1 LRLLVI
7 FNASKNQ
14 PFNLI
19 LSMLPKR
26 ILPLLFAALVFSAC
40 ENSDKQ
46 LLKQARQIHSEILTL
61 DSHTDT
67 PLMLGRRG
75 LDLGVHNDPHR
86 GGGKLDFPRMKEGGL
101 NSAFFAV
108 FLGQG
113 ESTPEAWDIAH
124 QRALGLFETIHNAL
138 EQNSDLAELALTP
151 DDAYRLK
158 EKGKKAIYIGLENA
172 YPIGEDLSR
181 LETYYDLGARYVTLS
196 HTRNNHFSDS
206 SDDREGPEHGGLSEM
221 GHELVK
227 KINRMGMMVDVSH
240 ISDDAFYDVIEMS
253 TAPVIASHSNARSV
267 YDHPRNLNDD
277 MLKALAENGGVV
289 QLCFLYVT
297 ELPPNPPRDS
307 ARADLRERYNNFQN
321 LTDEQMEE
329 ARAEWYAID
338 RDFPSQ
344 LPTVSDIIDHLDY
357 IVDLIGID
365 HVGIGSD
372 FDGGGQLEDCY
383 DVSEMHNLT
392 VEMLRRGY
400 SKEDIEKIW
409 SGNFMRVFRAAYDL
423 REI

>member
-1 LRLLVI
+1 MLRRTRISLI
-7 FNASKNQ
+7 FV
-14 PFNLI
+14 
-19 LSMLPKR
+19 
-26 ILPLLFAALVFSAC
+26 FAAFAFFSC
-40 ENSDKQ
+40 KSEEER
-46 LLKQARQIHSEILTL
+46 LHEQARQIHENILTL

-67 PLMLGRRG
+67 PLMMGNRG
-75 LDLGVHNDPHR
+75 IDLAVKNDPHQ
-86 GGGKLDFPRMKEGGL
+86 GGGKVDFPRMKEGGL

-113 ESTPEAWDIAH
+113 ETSPEAWKIARE
-124 QRALGLFETIHNAL
+124 RAYNTFQIIHNAL
-138 EQNSDLAELALTP
+138 EDNHDVAELALTP

-172 YPIGEDLSR
+172 YPIGDDLS
-181 LETYYDLGARYVTLS
+181 LVQKYYDLGARYITLT

-206 SDDREGPEHGGLSEM
+206 SDDPDGAEHGGLSDIGKKLIKEM
-221 GHELVK
+221 
-227 KINRMGMMVDVSH
+227 NRLGMMVDVSH
-240 ISDDAFYDVIEMS
+240 ISDDAFYDVLEI
-253 TAPVIASHSNARSV
+253 TTFPVIASHSNARAV
-267 YDHPRNLNDD
+267 YDHSRNLDDD

-307 ARADLRERYNNFQN
+307 ARAELRERFNNFQN
-321 LTDEQMEE
+321 LTEEQMEQ
-329 ARAEWYAID
+329 ARREWYAIELN
-338 RDFPSQ
+338 FPSQ
-344 LPTVSDIIDHLDY
+344 LPTVSDMIDHLDH

-372 FDGGGQLEDCY
+372 FDGGGQLEDCF

-409 SGNFMRVFRAAYDL
+409 SGNFMRVFRENYHN

>member
-1 LRLLVI
+1 
-7 FNASKNQ
+7 
-14 PFNLI
+14 
-19 LSMLPKR
+19 M
-26 ILPLLFAALVFSAC
+26 
-40 ENSDKQ
+40 E
-46 LLKQARQIHSEILTL
+46 QAKSIHEEILTL

-75 LDLGVHNDPHR
+75 LDLGEYNDPHR
-86 GGGKLDFPRMKEGGL
+86 GGGKVDFPRMDKGGL
-101 NSAFFAV
+101 DAVFFAV

-113 ESTPEAWDIAH
+113 ESTPEAWNVAH
-124 QRALGLFETIHNAL
+124 ERALGLFETIHDAQ
-138 EQNSDLAELALTP
+138 EQNDDLAELALKP
-151 DDAYRLK
+151 DDAYQLR
-158 EKGKKAIYIGLENA
+158 EKGKKAVYIGLENA

-181 LETYYDLGARYVTLS
+181 LDQYYDLGARYVTLS

-206 SDDREGPEHGGLSEM
+206 STDDEGPWHNGLSEM

-227 KINRMGMMVDVSH
+227 KLNRMGMMVDVSH
-240 ISDDAFYDVIEMS
+240 VSDEAFYDVLETTS
-253 TAPVIASHSNARSV
+253 APVIASHSNTRAV
-267 YDHPRNLNDD
+267 YDNPRNLTDD

-307 ARADLRERYNNFQN
+307 ARAELRERYNNFQN
-321 LTDEQMEE
+321 LSEEQMEE

-344 LPTVSDIIDHLDY
+344 LPTVSHLVDHLDH

-365 HVGIGSD
+365 YVGIGSD

-383 DVSEMHNLT
+383 DVSQMHNIT

-400 SKEDIEKIW
+400 SREDIEKVW
-409 SGNFMRVFRAAYDL
+409 SGNFMRVFREAYDQ

>member
-1 LRLLVI
+1 MLRRTRISLI
-7 FNASKNQ
+7 FV
-14 PFNLI
+14 
-19 LSMLPKR
+19 
-26 ILPLLFAALVFSAC
+26 FAAFAFLSC
-40 ENSDKQ
+40 KSEEER
-46 LLKQARQIHSEILTL
+46 LHEQARQIHENILTL

-67 PLMLGRRG
+67 PLMMGNRG
-75 LDLGVHNDPHR
+75 IDLAVKNDPHQ
-86 GGGKLDFPRMKEGGL
+86 GGGKVDFPRMKEGGL

-113 ESTPEAWDIAH
+113 ETSPEAWKIARE
-124 QRALGLFETIHNAL
+124 RAYNTFQIIHNAL
-138 EQNSDLAELALTP
+138 EDNHDVAELALTP

-172 YPIGEDLSR
+172 YPIGDDLS
-181 LETYYDLGARYVTLS
+181 LVQKYYDLGARYITLT

-206 SDDREGPEHGGLSEM
+206 SDDPDGAEHGGLSDMGKKLIKEM
-221 GHELVK
+221 
-227 KINRMGMMVDVSH
+227 NRLGMMVDVSH
-240 ISDDAFYDVIEMS
+240 ISDDAFYDVLEI
-253 TAPVIASHSNARSV
+253 TTFPVIASHSNARAV
-267 YDHPRNLNDD
+267 YDHSRNLDDD

-307 ARADLRERYNNFQN
+307 ARAELRERFNNFQN
-321 LTDEQMEE
+321 LTEEQMEQ
-329 ARAEWYAID
+329 ARREWYAIELN
-338 RDFPSQ
+338 FPSQ
-344 LPTVSDIIDHLDY
+344 LPTVSDMIDHLDH
-357 IVDLIGID
+357 IVNLIGID

-372 FDGGGQLEDCY
+372 FDGGGQLEDCF

-409 SGNFMRVFRAAYDL
+409 SGNFMRVFRENYHN

>member
-1 LRLLVI
+1 MLRRTRISLI
-7 FNASKNQ
+7 FVFVA
-14 PFNLI
+14 
-19 LSMLPKR
+19 
-26 ILPLLFAALVFSAC
+26 FAFFSC
-40 ENSDKQ
+40 KSEEER
-46 LLKQARQIHSEILTL
+46 LHEQARQIHENILTL

-67 PLMLGRRG
+67 PLMMGNRG
-75 LDLGVHNDPHR
+75 IDLAVKNDPHQ
-86 GGGKLDFPRMKEGGL
+86 GGGKVDFPRMKEGGL

-113 ESTPEAWDIAH
+113 ETSPEAWKIARE
-124 QRALGLFETIHNAL
+124 RAYNTFQIIHNAL
-138 EQNSDLAELALTP
+138 EDNHDVAELALTP

-172 YPIGEDLSR
+172 YPIGDDLS
-181 LETYYDLGARYVTLS
+181 LVQKYYDLGARYITLT

-206 SDDREGPEHGGLSEM
+206 SDDPDGAEHGGLSDMGKKLIKEM
-221 GHELVK
+221 
-227 KINRMGMMVDVSH
+227 NRLGMMVDVSH
-240 ISDDAFYDVIEMS
+240 ISDDAFYDVLEI
-253 TAPVIASHSNARSV
+253 TTFPVIASHSNARAV
-267 YDHPRNLNDD
+267 YDHSRNLDDD

-307 ARADLRERYNNFQN
+307 ARAELRERFNNFQN
-321 LTDEQMEE
+321 LTEEQMEQ
-329 ARAEWYAID
+329 ARREWYAIELN
-338 RDFPSQ
+338 FPSQ
-344 LPTVSDIIDHLDY
+344 LPTVSDMIDHLDH

-372 FDGGGQLEDCY
+372 FDGGGQLEDCF

-409 SGNFMRVFRAAYDL
+409 SGNFMRVFRENYHN

>member
-1 LRLLVI
+1 MLRRTRISLI
-7 FNASKNQ
+7 FV
-14 PFNLI
+14 
-19 LSMLPKR
+19 
-26 ILPLLFAALVFSAC
+26 FAAFAFLSC
-40 ENSDKQ
+40 KSEEER
-46 LLKQARQIHSEILTL
+46 LHEQARQIHENILTL

-67 PLMLGRRG
+67 PLMMGNRG
-75 LDLGVHNDPHR
+75 IDLAVKNDPQQ
-86 GGGKLDFPRMKEGGL
+86 GGGKVDFPRMKQGGL

-113 ESTPEAWDIAH
+113 ETSPEAWKIARE
-124 QRALGLFETIHNAL
+124 RAYNTFQIIHNAL
-138 EQNSDLAELALTP
+138 EDNHDVAELALTP

-172 YPIGEDLSR
+172 YPIGDDLS
-181 LETYYDLGARYVTLS
+181 LVQKYYDLGARYITLT

-206 SDDREGPEHGGLSEM
+206 SDDPDGAEHGGLSDMGKKLIKEM
-221 GHELVK
+221 
-227 KINRMGMMVDVSH
+227 NRLGMMVDVSH
-240 ISDDAFYDVIEMS
+240 ISDDAFYDVLEI
-253 TAPVIASHSNARSV
+253 TTFPVIASHSNARAV
-267 YDHPRNLNDD
+267 YDHSRNLDDD

-307 ARADLRERYNNFQN
+307 ARAELRERFNNFQN
-321 LTDEQMEE
+321 LTEEQMEQ
-329 ARAEWYAID
+329 ARREWYAIELN
-338 RDFPSQ
+338 FPSQ
-344 LPTVSDIIDHLDY
+344 LPTVSDMIDHLDH

-372 FDGGGQLEDCY
+372 FDGGGQLEDCF

-409 SGNFMRVFRAAYDL
+409 SGNFMRVFRENYHN

>member
-1 LRLLVI
+1 MLRRTRISLI
-7 FNASKNQ
+7 FV
-14 PFNLI
+14 
-19 LSMLPKR
+19 
-26 ILPLLFAALVFSAC
+26 FAAFAFLSC
-40 ENSDKQ
+40 KSEEER
-46 LLKQARQIHSEILTL
+46 LHEQARQIHENILTL

-67 PLMLGRRG
+67 PLMMGNRG
-75 LDLGVHNDPHR
+75 IDLAVKNDPQQ
-86 GGGKLDFPRMKEGGL
+86 GGGKVDFPRMKEGGL

-113 ESTPEAWDIAH
+113 ETSPEAWKIARE
-124 QRALGLFETIHNAL
+124 RAYNTFQIIHNAL
-138 EQNSDLAELALTP
+138 EDNHDVAELALTP

-172 YPIGEDLSR
+172 YPIGDDLS
-181 LETYYDLGARYVTLS
+181 LVQKYYDLGARYITLT

-206 SDDREGPEHGGLSEM
+206 SDDPDGAEHGGLSDMGKKLIKEM
-221 GHELVK
+221 
-227 KINRMGMMVDVSH
+227 NRLGMMVDVSH
-240 ISDDAFYDVIEMS
+240 ISDDAFYDVLEI
-253 TAPVIASHSNARSV
+253 TTFPVIASHSNARAV
-267 YDHPRNLNDD
+267 YDHSRNLDDD

-307 ARADLRERYNNFQN
+307 ARAELRERFNNFQN
-321 LTDEQMEE
+321 LTEEQMEQ
-329 ARAEWYAID
+329 ARREWYAIELN
-338 RDFPSQ
+338 FPSQ
-344 LPTVSDIIDHLDY
+344 LPTVSDMIDHLDH
-357 IVDLIGID
+357 IVNLIGID

-372 FDGGGQLEDCY
+372 FDGGGQLEDCF

-409 SGNFMRVFRAAYDL
+409 SGNFMRVFRENYHN

>member
-1 LRLLVI
+1 
-7 FNASKNQ
+7 
-14 PFNLI
+14 
-19 LSMLPKR
+19 MLPKR
-26 ILPLLFAALVFSAC
+26 ILLLGLLFVALIISAFK
-40 ENSDKQ
+40 NSDEQ

-67 PLMLGRRG
+67 PLMLGNRG
-75 LDLGVHNDPHR
+75 LDLGARNDPRR

-138 EQNSDLAELALTP
+138 EQNSDLAKLALTP

-158 EKGKKAIYIGLENA
+158 QKGKKAIYIGLENA
-172 YPIGEDLSR
+172 YPIGEDFSR
-181 LETYYDLGARYVTLS
+181 LEKYYDLGARYVTLS

-206 SDDREGPEHGGLSEM
+206 SDDPGGSEHDGLSEM
-221 GHELVK
+221 GRELIR

-240 ISDDAFYDVIEMS
+240 ISDDAFFDVLETS
-253 TAPVIASHSNARSV
+253 TAPVIASHSNARTV
-267 YDHPRNLNDD
+267 YDHPRNMNDD

-297 ELPPNPPRDS
+297 QLPPNPPRDS
-307 ARADLRERYNNFQN
+307 ARAELRERYNNFQN

-400 SKEDIEKIW
+400 SKEEIEKIW

>member
-1 LRLLVI
+1 
-7 FNASKNQ
+7 
-14 PFNLI
+14 
-19 LSMLPKR
+19 MLHKKF
-26 ILPLLFAALVFSAC
+26 LPLGFLLTALVFSAC
-40 ENSDKQ
+40 KSSDDK
-46 LLKQARQIHSEILTL
+46 LLEQARQIHHEILTL

-67 PLMLGRRG
+67 PLMLGGRG
-75 LDLGVHNDPHR
+75 LDLGVYNDPQR

-101 NSAFFAV
+101 DAAFFAV

-113 ESTPEAWDIAH
+113 ESNPEAWDLAH
-124 QRALGLFETIHNAL
+124 KRALGLFKTIHNTL
-138 EQNSDLAELALTP
+138 EQNSELAELALAP
-151 DDAYRLK
+151 DDAYRLI
-158 EKGKKAIYIGLENA
+158 EKDKKAIYIGLENA

-181 LETYYDLGARYVTLS
+181 LEQYYDLGARYVTLS

-206 SDDREGPEHGGLSEM
+206 SNDPEGPEHGGLSEM
-221 GHELVK
+221 GRELVE

-240 ISDDAFYDVIEMS
+240 ISDDAFYDVLEIT

-277 MLKALAENGGVV
+277 MLKALAQNNGVV

-297 ELPPNPPRDS
+297 QLPPNPPRDS
-307 ARADLRERYNNFQN
+307 ARAELRERYNNFQN
-321 LTDEQMEE
+321 LSDEQMEE

-344 LPTVSDIIDHLDY
+344 LPSVSDIIDHLDY
-357 IVDLIGID
+357 IANLVGID

-400 SKEDIEKIW
+400 NKEEIEKIW
-409 SGNFMRVFRAAYDL
+409 SGNFMRVFREAFNK